1 MNSKKYILSI
11 DQGTTGTTALVVNQD
26 GDVCGQGYRGVKEI
40 YPTPGWVDQDPV
52 ELFESC
58 EYAILEAFRNA
69 NVHPSECVSLGITNQ
84 RETTLVW
91 EKETGTPVSNAIVW
105 ECRRTSTICE
115 ELISKGLNDEI
126 RNRTGLPIDAYF
138 SATKLRWILDHIP
151 EGQVRAQR
159 GELLFGTV
167 DTWII
172 WNLTRGRNHVTDI
185 TNASRTMMLNLHT
198 KDWDDLILDIL
209 EIPRKL
215 LPEIQ
220 PSAGI
225 FGDATLGLFE
235 ESSLPISG
243 VIGDQQS
250 ALFGQGC
257 ISSGSAKN
265 TYGTG
270 SFLLLNTGEKLTVS
284 TEGLITI
291 PAWGIDSEITYALEG
306 SIFSTG
312 AAVQWLKD
320 GLGIIEEIEDVET
333 LASSVSTNGGVFVV
347 PAFSGLGA
355 PYWDMYARGSI
366 FGLTRGSN
374 SGHISRATLES
385 IAFQSRDVLESMQKD
400 FGQKIATLR
409 VDGGGS
415 ENRLLMQMQA
425 DILGVPMERSSII
438 QSTGLGAANMAGISV
453 GFWGS
458 IEEVANRWR
467 SDVVFEP
474 GITIDERED
483 LYSKWKIA
491 VSRASDWADE

>member
-1 MNSKKYILSI
+1 M
-11 DQGTTGTTALVVNQD
+11 
-26 GDVCGQGYRGVKEI
+26 
-40 YPTPGWVDQDPV
+40 
-52 ELFESC
+52 
-58 EYAILEAFRNA
+58 
-69 NVHPSECVSLGITNQ
+69 
-84 RETTLVW
+84 
-91 EKETGTPVSNAIVW
+91 
-105 ECRRTSTICE
+105 
-115 ELISKGLNDEI
+115 
-126 RNRTGLPIDAYF
+126 
-138 SATKLRWILDHIP
+138 
-151 EGQVRAQR
+151 
-159 GELLFGTV
+159 
-167 DTWII
+167 
-172 WNLTRGRNHVTDI
+172 
-185 TNASRTMMLNLHT
+185 
-198 KDWDDLILDIL
+198 
-209 EIPRKL
+209 
-215 LPEIQ
+215 
-220 PSAGI
+220 
-225 FGDATLGLFE
+225 
-235 ESSLPISG
+235 
-243 VIGDQQS
+243 
-250 ALFGQGC
+250 
-257 ISSGSAKN
+257 
-265 TYGTG
+265 
-270 SFLLLNTGEKLTVS
+270 
-284 TEGLITI
+284 ITI
-291 PAWGIDSEITYALEG
+291 PAWEIDSEITYALEG

-425 DILGVPMERSSII
+425 DILGVPIERSSII

>member
-284 TEGLITI
+284 SEGLITI
-291 PAWGIDSEITYALEG
+291 PAWGIDSEITYGLEG

-400 FGQKIATLR
+400 FGQKISTLR

-425 DILGVPMERSSII
+425 DILGVPIERSSIM
-438 QSTGLGAANMAGISV
+438 QSTGLGAANMAGIAV

-474 GITIDERED
+474 RITIDERED

>member
-1 MNSKKYILSI
+1 M
-11 DQGTTGTTALVVNQD
+11 
-26 GDVCGQGYRGVKEI
+26 
-40 YPTPGWVDQDPV
+40 
-52 ELFESC
+52 F
-58 EYAILEAFRNA
+58 
-69 NVHPSECVSLGITNQ
+69 
-84 RETTLVW
+84 
-91 EKETGTPVSNAIVW
+91 
-105 ECRRTSTICE
+105 
-115 ELISKGLNDEI
+115 
-126 RNRTGLPIDAYF
+126 
-138 SATKLRWILDHIP
+138 
-151 EGQVRAQR
+151 
-159 GELLFGTV
+159 
-167 DTWII
+167 
-172 WNLTRGRNHVTDI
+172 
-185 TNASRTMMLNLHT
+185 NLHT

-400 FGQKIATLR
+400 FGQKISTLR

-425 DILGVPMERSSII
+425 DILGVPIERSSIM
-438 QSTGLGAANMAGISV
+438 QSTGLGAANMAGIAV